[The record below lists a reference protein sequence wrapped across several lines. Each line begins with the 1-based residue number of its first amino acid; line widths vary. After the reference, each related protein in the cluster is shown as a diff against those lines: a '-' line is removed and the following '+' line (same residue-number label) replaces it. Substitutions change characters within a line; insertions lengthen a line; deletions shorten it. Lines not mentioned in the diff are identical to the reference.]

1 KLGLPPAGSVW
12 LGLAAGAAAGSIR
25 QAGAMRLGPLTI
37 ERPAFAEMDLSPLS
51 AVIGVEIAGIIGYH
65 VLRRSIVELEV
76 EAPSLAILDPAMP
89 PDRGDA
95 WQPIAIYGNHVYV
108 CARFE
113 GHEGWFRLDTGAPQV
128 PLILNAPA
136 VAELSLLEGRET
148 TKTSIGVPGGT
159 MEVA

>member
-1 KLGLPPAGSVW
+1 
-12 LGLAAGAAAGSIR
+12 
-25 QAGAMRLGPLTI
+25 
-37 ERPAFAEMDLSPLS
+37 LSPLS

-159 MEVA
+159 MEVAMGEVKDFELAGHVFESLPAIFPTETKGAFADRETIGNL